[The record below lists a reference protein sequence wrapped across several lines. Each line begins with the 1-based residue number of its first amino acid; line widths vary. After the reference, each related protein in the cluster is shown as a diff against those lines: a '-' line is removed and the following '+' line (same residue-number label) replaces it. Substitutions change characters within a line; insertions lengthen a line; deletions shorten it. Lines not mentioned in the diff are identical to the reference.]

1 MSRKRHLS
9 FWSVMRP
16 LVAHICLVHAAA
28 PVFADEFYYTRMRG
42 DGSPRTG
49 LFKWNDV
56 TGAQSQMG
64 GDGVYLREPTDG
76 ELTISGLAAMS
87 DGTLYGFAVTTRRRL
102 GSCLQ

>member
-1 MSRKRHLS
+1 L
-9 FWSVMRP
+9 
-16 LVAHICLVHAAA
+16 LGAA
-28 PVFADEFYYTRMRG
+28 PAFADEFYYTRLRG
-42 DGSPRTG
+42 NGTPQTG